1 MIKFVNAKLNLGL
14 NIVARRA
21 DGYHDLETLFYPVGV
36 YNGTPRNPEPF
47 CDILEITP
55 SENTEF
61 IFTGRVVDCPLEKN
75 LVYKAWRLFKENYPD
90 LKEYTIRL
98 EKHLPDGAGLGGGS
112 ADATFAL
119 RILNELSESPFSD
132 SQLAGMAL
140 KLGADCPFFVS
151 NSPCF
156 AQGVGE
162 VMTPSPLNLSGWWA
176 LLVKPDVSVSTKEAF
191 AGVTPAI
198 PERSLIE
205 IAKLPV
211 EEWNGLMI
219 NDFEASIFP
228 NHNIL
233 PSIKESLLAMGA
245 VYASLSGSGSTIFG
259 LFKSREA
266 ALKAKESF
274 DTHYTALCLL

>member
-21 DGYHDLETLFYPVGV
+21 DGYHNLETLFYPVGV

-61 IFTGRVVDCPLEKN
+61 IFTGRIVDCPLEKN

-90 LKEYTIRL
+90 LKEYAIRL

-119 RILNELSESPFSD
+119 RMLNELSESPFSD
-132 SQLAGMAL
+132 SQLADMAL

-162 VMTPSPLNLSGWWA
+162 VLTPSPLNLSGWWA

-228 NHNIL
+228 NHDIL

-245 VYASLSGSGSTIFG
+245 VYASMSGSGSTIFG

-266 ALKAKESF
+266 ALKAKENF